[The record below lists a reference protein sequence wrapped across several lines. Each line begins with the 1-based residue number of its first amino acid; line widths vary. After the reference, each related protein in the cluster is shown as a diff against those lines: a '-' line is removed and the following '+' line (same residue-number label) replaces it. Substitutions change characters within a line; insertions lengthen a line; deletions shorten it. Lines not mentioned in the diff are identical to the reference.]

1 MPLSYA
7 IYPKQPGENE
17 PWSFEY
23 IPGKNI
29 PEGDSLTGT
38 PTVTCYEIVSK
49 TDTTVVAETTSAMI
63 EGVSRS
69 GNTVLW
75 RVKGGT
81 SGKWYKATVKANT
94 TLGGQNI
101 EEDIVFQVLEY

>member
-1 MPLSYA
+1 VPLSYA
-7 IYPKQPGENE
+7 IVPKQPGENE

-29 PEGDSLTGT
+29 PVGDSLIGT
-38 PTVTCYEIVSK
+38 PTVQCFEIISK
-49 TDTTVVAETTSAMI
+49 TDTTVVAETTLTMI
-63 EGVSRS
+63 EGVTRS

-101 EEDIVFQVLEY
+101 EEDIVFQVIEY

>member
-7 IYPKQPGENE
+7 IVPKQPGENE

-29 PEGDSLTGT
+29 PVGDSLTGT
-38 PTVTCYEIVSK
+38 PTVKCFEIPSK
-49 TDTTVVAETTSAMI
+49 TDTTSGTETTSSMI
-63 EGVSRS
+63 EGVTRS
-69 GNTVLW
+69 GNTMLW

-94 TLGGQNI
+94 TLGGQDI
-101 EEDIVFQVLEY
+101 EEDIVFQVVEY